1 MYSVNLLPKKYLNN
15 ARNQAVKN
23 RLIYG
28 SILVLLTLFLLYR
41 VLISMGN
48 QRYDEYNSL
57 AKDNFNLV
65 SLIKQLK
72 DPDSPEADANEIN
85 SIIDGIVK
93 TSTDYSTLLILIS
106 NSAPDDVKISSFSM
120 NNDDRSVVCILHATA
135 SSYDTVSEWI
145 GRLSEI
151 DDLGEITSSY
161 IAAAEESEENRVE
174 FELRIPVL

>member
-1 MYSVNLLPKKYLNN
+1 MYSVNLLPEKYLNN

-28 SILVLLTLFLLYR
+28 SILVLLTLFFFYR

-57 AKDNFNLV
+57 AHDNLNLV
-65 SLIKQLK
+65 SLIRQLR
-72 DPDSPEADANEIN
+72 DPNSPEADANEIN
-85 SIIDGIVK
+85 SIIDGLVE
-93 TSTDYSTLLILIS
+93 TSKDYSTLLVLIS
-106 NSAPDDVKISSFSM
+106 NSAPDDVKVSYFSM
-120 NNDDRSVVCILHATA
+120 KNEEGGVVCILHATA

-145 GRLSEI
+145 VRLSEI

-161 IAAAEESEENRVE
+161 IAAAEESEENHVE
-174 FELRIPVL
+174 FELRIPIL